1 MRVNTADTG
10 DAATKAKRSFILPQ
24 GSTVAELK
32 VNGVVIIAN
41 DGSGVA
47 LTTQGSAYN
56 DLLSETILDQAD
68 SAGFTLTRAKYAAP
82 YAQIGIS
89 SNTSAMENSYTGAT
103 KGSGIAFGV
112 SDSMTITIDGLAAT
126 VTYTQVVASG
136 YGAGSASAI
145 AGALVAEWNETYA
158 GSADG
163 TASASQVRWSL
174 SATGGNAEGAT
185 IVATAKDQGSRDI
198 GAAISASYSLGKT
211 STDSNV
217 GFIIGNGQNFTKSA
231 ADNVAYG
238 TYVLITLEADTA
250 GDLLGE
256 IGVPGDAIATGG
268 AGQISLINTGFKELS
283 STFAP
288 NSTSNASNAET
299 ATDLYPTQSRL
310 DVIIPEEAN
319 DAEDTNAVF
328 FTRVGWL

>member
-10 DAATKAKRSFILPQ
+10 DAASQAKRSFILPQ
-24 GSTVAELK
+24 ASTVAELK

-41 DGSGVA
+41 GSGVT

-56 DLLSETILDQAD
+56 DLLDETILDQAD
-68 SAGFTLTRAKYAAP
+68 SAGFTLTVAKYAAP

-89 SNTSAMENSYTGAT
+89 SNSSAMENSYTGAT

-126 VTYTQVVASG
+126 VTYTQVIASG

-145 AGALVAEWNETYA
+145 AGALIAEWNETYA
-158 GSADG
+158 GNAAG
-163 TASASQVRWSL
+163 TASANQVRWSL
-174 SATGGNAEGAT
+174 AATGGNAVGAT

-217 GFIIGNGQNFTKSA
+217 GFIIGNGQTFTKSA

-256 IGVPGDAIATGG
+256 IGVPGASIATGG

-288 NSTSNASNAET
+288 NSTASNAET
-299 ATDLYPTQSRL
+299 ATNLYPTQSRL

-319 DAEDTNAVF
+319 VAAATNAVF